1 MEGDGGGGLLIACIR
16 SRLLRK
22 KLILTERQFLLI
34 FICVNLLSLLAPFLS
49 LGN

>member
-1 MEGDGGGGLLIACIR
+1 MEGDGGVGLLIACIR
-16 SRLLRK
+16 SRL
-22 KLILTERQFLLI
+22 FLLI